1 MKNILLLTITLLTVL
16 FSGCAQKN
24 QEYDLNIVSVNYIGY
39 DFAKQITNGEANI
52 ELLIKPGSETHAY
65 DPTAKDIIA
74 IKEADVFIYTGG
86 HSEEWVIDIL
96 STIDNPNL
104 KVIRLM
110 DIVEVLEEEIVEGMQ
125 TEEHD
130 HDHEHKEEVEYDEH
144 VWTSPSNAIK
154 ILNTIKNTL
163 VEIKPDE
170 KETYLTNATLYQ
182 QKIENAKT
190 EIQEIVNKATNK
202 TLIFGDRFPFRYFVE
217 EFNLDYYA
225 AFPGCSSD
233 TEASAK
239 TIAYLINKVK
249 KEKIN
254 VILKIELSSSTIA
267 DTIANETEAKVL
279 ELHSAHNISAD
290 DFKNNISYVDLLKRN
305 LETLKEAL
313 Q

>member
-16 FSGCAQKN
+16 FSGCAQENKKY
-24 QEYDLNIVSVNYIGY
+24 ELNIVSVNYIGY

-96 STIDNPNL
+96 STIDNPDL

-130 HDHEHKEEVEYDEH
+130 HDHEHEEEVEYDEH

-170 KETYLTNATLYQ
+170 KEAYLTNATLYQ

-290 DFKNNISYVDLLKRN
+290 DFKNNISYVDLLNRN
-305 LETLKEAL
+305 LKTLKEAL